1 MYGLILAGIGGDG
14 RGHVG
19 RLLERGQLRLL
30 GPHREDGITVYTLVN
45 TSGAVLGGD
54 RLRVDLAVAAA
65 RQARFSTVGA
75 TLLHAGR
82 PSFARTRLRVAD
94 GAFLEWL
101 PGPLLPVAGSHHRQ
115 QTAIEVAPGGILLAT
130 EILLAGPLSDS
141 DAAPTT
147 LATTIRASYAGQV
160 VYREQATY
168 TSANTPQWGE
178 FRCLGTILA
187 LGEPYNASLVE
198 KMSALWQRRGIW
210 GAFSTLV
217 SGGISGKVL
226 TQHPQDCRE
235 AIAEATGHLRQVRC
249 S

>member
-1 MYGLILAGIGGDG
+1 MYGLILASIGGAD

-30 GPHREDGITVYTLVN
+30 GPHRDGDGPTYTLVN
-45 TSGAVLGGD
+45 SSGAVLGGD
-54 RLRVDLAVAAA
+54 RLRVDLTVA

-82 PSFARTRLRVAD
+82 PSFTRTRLRVAP
-94 GAFLEWL
+94 GALLEWL
-101 PGPLLPVAGSHHRQ
+101 PGSLLPMAGSQHRQ
-115 QTAIEVAPGGILLAT
+115 QTTIEVAAGGILLAA
-130 EILLAGPLSDS
+130 EILQAGPLSDPN
-141 DAAPTT
+141 AAPTS
-147 LATTIRASYAGQV
+147 LATRIKASYAGQA

-168 TSANTPQWGE
+168 TSTNAPQWGE

-187 LGEPYNASLVE
+187 LGEPFNSSLVE
-198 KMSALWQRRGIW
+198 EMSALWQKQGLW

-235 AIAEATGHLRQVRC
+235 AITEAAGHLRRIRC